1 MTSLPS
7 LGLQRGYLHRDLKP
21 ENILVDSTGEAVLSD
36 FETSKQV
43 DFAPMNGTSTPGS
56 PRGGSS
62 QQLGASASATGTVT
76 HAVFVSQ
83 GYTAPELLREGNA
96 AYSPASD
103 MYAFG
108 VVACMVLLGLQQP
121 PKKPADCVRKSE
133 AMRAAPNNLTS
144 TLLRLLS
151 DKPRDRPSADKLLMM
166 PLFRLVTS

>member
-1 MTSLPS
+1 M
-7 LGLQRGYLHRDLKP
+7 QRGYLHRDLKP
-21 ENILVDSTGEAVLSD
+21 ENILVDSSGEAVLSD

-43 DFAPMNGTSTPGS
+43 DPAPMNGTSHPGS
-56 PRGGSS
+56 PRS
-62 QQLGASASATGTVT
+62 GASASATGTVT
-76 HAVFVSQ
+76 QAIFVSQ